1 MNVLYLL
8 TTVIKTQAASTFM
21 DLFNVVVVVDIL
33 GMERIVRVI
42 KEILQYTRR
51 TKKLQF
57 PFA

>member
-1 MNVLYLL
+1 
-8 TTVIKTQAASTFM
+8 M
-21 DLFNVVVVVDIL
+21 DLFNVAVVVDIL
-33 GMERIVRVI
+33 GMERIVMVI